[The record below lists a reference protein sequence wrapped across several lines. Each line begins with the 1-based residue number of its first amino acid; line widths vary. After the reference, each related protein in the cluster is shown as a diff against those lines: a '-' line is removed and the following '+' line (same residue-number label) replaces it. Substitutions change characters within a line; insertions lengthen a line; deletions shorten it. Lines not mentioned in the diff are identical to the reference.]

1 MPQPATT
8 IAAASILA
16 ASVAS
21 TLTYAALSAQ
31 SQIFGPVL
39 IASRNPNEIALT
51 YDDGPNDIAT
61 ERLLDVLSRHQVRA
75 TFFLIGRYV
84 RQRPQIARAIA
95 AAGHLIGNHTMTHPW
110 LAWQSATRIREE
122 LVGCNAALEDTL
134 GLPVRYFRPP
144 HGARRPIV
152 LRIAR
157 ELDLTPVHWNIMPKD
172 WEPIAAEEIVD
183 RTVRVITQNQRRN
196 RASNILLHDGGD
208 QSLGQP
214 RIPTVKATDQLL
226 HHYTQQ
232 SETKFVTVDSWSNL
246 ISNHA
251 QAPLP

>member
-1 MPQPATT
+1 MTQAQ
-8 IAAASILA
+8 AAAAILA
-16 ASVAS
+16 TATAAAGA
-21 TLTYAALSAQ
+21 LTYAALSAQ

-39 IASRNPNEIALT
+39 IASRNPGEIALT

-61 ERLLDVLSRHQVRA
+61 ERLLEVLARHQTRA

-84 RQRPQIARAIA
+84 RQRPQITRAIA

-110 LAWQSATRIREE
+110 LAWQSAARIREE
-122 LVGCNAALEDTL
+122 LTACNATLEDAL
-134 GLPVRYFRPP
+134 GQSIRFFRPP

-157 ELDLTPVHWNIMPKD
+157 ELGLTPVQWNIMPKD
-172 WEPIAAEEIVD
+172 WKPIGADEIAA
-183 RTVRVITQNQRRN
+183 RTVNGIAHNQRRN

-214 RIPTVKATDQLL
+214 RLPTVEATDQLL
-226 HHYTQQ
+226 HRYRRE
-232 SETKFVTVDSWSNL
+232 SKTKFVTVDAWV
-246 ISNHA
+246 
-251 QAPLP
+251 